1 MSTLAPVGTG
11 LGPAQVRYSDHG
23 SAMLRT
29 IKAVK
34 GFASLHE
41 AAEWAAEVAY
51 MALPSAH
58 SVDAGEL
65 PPDRP
70 EGGPGQGEA
79 QPPAPLPAL
88 LIHRHPIVHIHIDGG
103 PCVFG
108 EDCGR

>member
-1 MSTLAPVGTG
+1 MSAATVDTS
-11 LGPAQVRYSDHG
+11 LGALRLRIDDTAAHQ
-23 SAMLRT
+23 LRT
-29 IKAVK
+29 IRAVT
-34 GFASLHE
+34 GDRTLS
-41 AAEWAAEVAY
+41 AAIHRVIFDAY